1 MHVVPVGAP
10 DDRPL
15 LPVDPRL
22 VTAVIGKSE
31 GNGCVN
37 DFSRP
42 LQARTWLD
50 LVPGDPFVVMSGGT
64 EGVLSPHVT
73 LISELS
79 NAASGADNSVGTGDL
94 TAGSAVSTV
103 IAPSELG
110 REQQV
115 DAVAAAVVEACSAGG
130 FVPSE
135 AALVLVK
142 CPLLTSSAIQLHRD
156 SVVTED
162 TYESMAAS
170 RAASALG
177 VALGTGELS
186 SGDCAAALRGDLSYW
201 SVRASTSAGAEVDR
215 CHVLALGRSPAGGG
229 RLRADSFVMSDAC
242 DIEPLLSARDTI
254 AAAGGEVIQVF
265 AKAEASPDGMIR
277 GRRHTMLNDSDLH
290 STRHARAA
298 VGGLI
303 AGVFGLSTI
312 YVSGGA
318 EFQGPPGGG
327 PITVVWSPPSPH

>member
-1 MHVVPVGAP
+1 MLIDMHVVPVGAP
-10 DDRPL
+10 DHRPE
-15 LPVDPRL
+15 LPVPAGQ

-42 LQARTWLD
+42 LQARTWRD
-50 LVPGDPFVVMSGGT
+50 VVPGDPFVVMSGGT

-73 LISELS
+73 LISELP
-79 NAASGADNSVGTGDL
+79 ADGVRREGDL
-94 TAGSAVSTV
+94 AAGSSVSEV
-103 IAPSELG
+103 VAPGQLG
-110 REQQV
+110 RIEQV
-115 DAVAAAVVEACSAGG
+115 DLVAAAVRSACAAGG
-130 FVPSE
+130 FDPTDAVM
-135 AALVLVK
+135 VLVK
-142 CPLLTSSAIQLHRD
+142 CPLLTNADVQRHRHE
-156 SVVTED
+156 VVTD
-162 TYESMAAS
+162 DAYESMAAS

-177 VALGTGELS
+177 VGLATGELS
-186 SGDCAAALRGDLSYW
+186 RPECVAALDGNTSRW

-215 CHVLALGRSPAGGG
+215 CHVLALGPSPEGGG
-229 RLRADSFVMSDAC
+229 RLRSACAVMTDAC
-242 DIEPLLSARDTI
+242 DIEPLLSMRDAI
-254 AAAGGEVIQVF
+254 DAAGGQVVQVF

-277 GRRHTMLNDSDLH
+277 GHRHTMLNDSDVH

-303 AGVFGLSTI
+303 AGVFGLPTA

-327 PITVVWSPPSPH
+327 PVTVVWAPPAAG

>member
-1 MHVVPVGAP
+1 
-10 DDRPL
+10 
-15 LPVDPRL
+15 
-22 VTAVIGKSE
+22 
-31 GNGCVN
+31 
-37 DFSRP
+37 
-42 LQARTWLD
+42 
-50 LVPGDPFVVMSGGT
+50 MSGGT

-73 LISELS
+73 LLSEIDRS
-79 NAASGADNSVGTGDL
+79 NASPGGALGEGDL
-94 TAGSAVSTV
+94 AAGSSVSAV
-103 IAPSELG
+103 IPPSDLG
-110 REQQV
+110 RAQQV
-115 DAVAAAVVEACSAGG
+115 EAVAATVRAACVAGG
-130 FVPSE
+130 FPADHAV
-135 AALVLVK
+135 LVLVK
-142 CPLLTSSAIQLHRD
+142 CPLLTSAAIQQHRGT
-156 SVVTED
+156 VVTED

-177 VALGTGELS
+177 VARGTGEIS
-186 SGDCAAALRGDLSYW
+186 ADDCSAALRGDRSYW
-201 SVRASTSAGAEVDR
+201 SVRASASAGAEVDR

-229 RLRADSFVMSDAC
+229 VLRAESVVMSDAC
-242 DIEPLLSARDTI
+242 DIDPLLEVRDRI
-254 AAAGGEVIQVF
+254 AAAGGAVVQVF

-327 PITVVWSPPSPH
+327 PVTIVWSPRSPH